1 MENRNEINQRK
12 ESLFQV
18 TCLANLGRV
27 ASKSL
32 AAMALAIVL
41 CSGNEAKAVDSFFDV
56 FTELSASGD
65 IVLEPLDSAAFP
77 FPPPPLDFPDVEW
90 DAAANTID
98 IELVALSLVSSAPM
112 VVGTPDQTTG
122 TFQVDSFFDVF
133 YEINATNP
141 GGTVN
146 TVDSFFDITYSM
158 SATPD
163 EVRIDPDTG
172 DETRS
177 WDTEILSMDLSRSK
191 PAGLFGDP
199 DFDFSMRLAPGHTH
213 HGHVTILKIAG
224 GGGGGGGGGDFDV
237 DSFFDIFIDVNA
249 NGGAFVSGG
258 DSPLH
263 MESSLSGVPEP
274 ASLVLLGL
282 GGVAMLRRR
291 RAGVS
296 NS

>member
-1 MENRNEINQRK
+1 MKNRNEINQRN

-18 TCLANLGRV
+18 TFLTNLGRV

-56 FTELSASGD
+56 FIELSTSGD
-65 IVLEPLDSAAFP
+65 IVLKPLDSAAFP
-77 FPPPPLDFPDVEW
+77 FPPPPLDFPDV
-90 DAAANTID
+90 DLDSANTID
-98 IELVALSLVSSAPM
+98 IEIVALSLVSSGPM
-112 VVGTPDQTTG
+112 VVGTQDQTTG

-133 YEINATNP
+133 YEINATNSS
-141 GGTVN
+141 GKAN

-158 SATPD
+158 SVTPG
-163 EVRIDPDTG
+163 EVKIDADTG

-191 PAGLFGDP
+191 PADLFGDP
-199 DFDFSMRLAPGHTH
+199 DFDFSMRLAPNQKH
-213 HGHVTILKIAG
+213 HGHITVLKIADA
-224 GGGGGGGGGDFDV
+224 GGGGDFNV
-237 DSFFDIFIDVNA
+237 DSFFDIFVEVNA
-249 NGGAFVSGG
+249 NGGSFVPGETSM
-258 DSPLH
+258 H

-291 RAGVS
+291 RAGVRK
-296 NS
+296 